1 MTQAIDE
8 IERLFEARGG
18 ESYGEGV
25 TVLAH
30 SLQAAAA
37 AASADAPPALIA
49 AALLHDLGH
58 LIEEPDDAYGYHRH
72 HEAGAAWLAGR
83 FGPEVTE
90 PIRLHVAA
98 KRYLCAVEPAY
109 ADELSPASVH
119 SLARQGGPM
128 SPAEIAAFEREPQG
142 AAAVR
147 LRRWDDCAKETGR
160 EVPHLVHY
168 RPLLEALLQ
177 S

>member
-1 MTQAIDE
+1 MTPAIDE
-8 IERLFEARGG
+8 LERLFKARGG

-30 SLQAAAA
+30 SLQAAAEA
-37 AASADAPPALIA
+37 AAEEAPATLIA

-109 ADELSPASVH
+109 AQELSPASVH

-128 SPAEIAAFEREPQG
+128 RPAEIAAFEREPHF

-147 LRRWDDCAKETGR
+147 LRRWDDRAKETGR
-160 EVPHLVHY
+160 EVPGLAHY
-168 RPLLEALLQ
+168 RQLLEALLQ
-177 S
+177 G

>member
-1 MTQAIDE
+1 MTQTIEE

-30 SLQAAAA
+30 SLQAAAEARA
-37 AASADAPPALIA
+37 ADSPPPLVA
-49 AALLHDLGH
+49 AALLHDVGH

-72 HEAGAAWLAGR
+72 HEAGAAWLAVR

-128 SPAEIAAFEREPQG
+128 SASEIAAFEREPHG

-147 LRRWDDCAKETGR
+147 LRRWDDRAKETGR
-160 EVPHLVHY
+160 KVPGFDHY
-168 RPLLEALLQ
+168 RPLLQALLRT
-177 S
+177 